1 MYTDPTAWPLHENT
15 MLEGAKADTT
25 GVALPLNPV
34 GGSRIER
41 LSCAERPT
49 LLGYCLDRSKAV
61 FILTR
66 YVAGS
71 DCQSSGGQ
79 QVRGRD
85 RRGPFSTIRSH
96 IAPAALHVYL
106 HLCIS
111 ARHGSPR
118 GEGVTAPQ

>member
-1 MYTDPTAWPLHENT
+1 MDKKEISSLVDVARMYGTRSSGDTENCGPSPDCALIIASWTGMYTDPTAWPLHENT

-66 YVAGS
+66 
-71 DCQSSGGQ
+71 
-79 QVRGRD
+79 
-85 RRGPFSTIRSH
+85 
-96 IAPAALHVYL
+96 
-106 HLCIS
+106 
-111 ARHGSPR
+111 
-118 GEGVTAPQ
+118 